1 MNSIQKPVIEQ
12 LTGSGVKQ
20 IIQRRSDSM
29 AKGITN
35 MKDDVNS
42 AVTNVMRLTD
52 QINKSR
58 AEAVEL
64 SGMMEE
70 HNKFME
76 IVSKRAKTI
85 EKVMEL
91 WTLGNTKA
99 IITLL
104 KESEI
109 YVAADLLTHILKP
122 SKFPIS
128 VDFAIVITES
138 AKEMMLAKHMTL
150 IKHGLT
156 FLGQILSMFR

>member
-1 MNSIQKPVIEQ
+1 M
-12 LTGSGVKQ
+12 
-20 IIQRRSDSM
+20 
-29 AKGITN
+29 
-35 MKDDVNS
+35 
-42 AVTNVMRLTD
+42 
-52 QINKSR
+52 
-58 AEAVEL
+58 
-64 SGMMEE
+64 
-70 HNKFME
+70 
-76 IVSKRAKTI
+76 
-85 EKVMEL
+85 
-91 WTLGNTKA
+91 GNTKA

-156 FLGQILSMFR
+156 FLGQILNMFR